1 MNSVTKKEN
10 FTVYSSAQKR
20 TVQHITQTSFDLLH
34 ETDFDQLTVQKICKE
49 AEFNRS
55 TFYRYFEDK
64 FDLLYH
70 ITQYIAELLYNEV
83 KASRYDSLFE
93 ATIHYVYNNRELLN
107 HVINTSHHVDVFN
120 ELTKISSRLL
130 QEFAPV
136 NDDPI
141 CKKVRNSSHPDLV
154 SDFYGSGI
162 IHVIKQWHNNKY
174 DYTIEELLEI
184 VEEGPDSIFE

>member
-1 MNSVTKKEN
+1 M
-10 FTVYSSAQKR
+10 
-20 TVQHITQTSFDLLH
+20 L
-34 ETDFDQLTVQKICKE
+34 CKE
-49 AEFNRS
+49 AEVNRS

-70 ITQYIAELLYNEV
+70 ITQYIAELLYKEV

-107 HVINTSHHVDVFN
+107 HVINTSHHVDVFD
-120 ELTKISSRLL
+120 ELTQISSRLL
-130 QEFAPV
+130 QEFAPF

-141 CKKVRNSSHPDLV
+141 CIKVRNSSHPDLV

-162 IHVIKQWHNNKY
+162 IQVIKQWHNNKY
-174 DYTIEELLEI
+174 DYTIDELLEI

>member
-49 AEFNRS
+49 AEVNRS

-83 KASRYDSLFE
+83 KASRYDSVFE
-93 ATIHYVYNNRELLN
+93 ATIHNVDNNRELLT
-107 HVINTSHHVDVFN
+107 HV
-120 ELTKISSRLL
+120 SS
-130 QEFAPV
+130 
-136 NDDPI
+136 
-141 CKKVRNSSHPDLV
+141 K
-154 SDFYGSGI
+154 
-162 IHVIKQWHNNKY
+162 
-174 DYTIEELLEI
+174 
-184 VEEGPDSIFE
+184 